1 MENKLNI
8 MIVSDEDALM
18 SQLKTIAEA
27 ISEQVI
33 GVRSSEA
40 VREMNREVA
49 HIVIFGQTDADTS
62 VEVVQMMKIINP
74 NALILFIANE
84 TDFSLLRNMT
94 RAGADEFFVFPEEAG
109 LFSSRFPNIVKSYA
123 TKKVKNE
130 ESTTTTTFGRG
141 RGKIISFYSGK
152 GGSGCSLLA
161 ASFAQTMKLESSA
174 EVILIDLNGQFG
186 GVETLLSIE
195 SNRSLADLLPV
206 IEELNESHIR
216 NVSQTQEHSKME
228 VLISPCDAEILETLD
243 EEFIAKLLRTCR
255 RTFDYVV
262 VDLPSSINGLVV
274 TAMEE
279 SDKIYYVLTPD
290 TPSLKIMKQ
299 YEELSERLGL
309 VLASRMEIA
318 LNKLSKNYEVKQKDL
333 KNVLR
338 YPIIASI
345 RQDTKGLQS
354 FINQGQPVRTQA
366 KERKLIPF
374 AKDIRKFAK
383 QVAKQ

>member
-18 SQLKTIAEA
+18 SQLKTIAETK
-27 ISEQVI
+27 SEQVI
-33 GVRSSEA
+33 GVRSNEA
-40 VREMNREVA
+40 VREMNREMA
-49 HIVIFGQTDADTS
+49 HIVIFGQTDTDTS
-62 VEVVQMMKIINP
+62 VEVVQMLKIINP
-74 NALILFIANE
+74 NALILFIANAS
-84 TDFSLLRNMT
+84 DFGLLRNMT

-123 TKKVKNE
+123 AKKAKNE
-130 ESTTTTTFGRG
+130 ESAAPTFGRG

-195 SNRSLADLLPV
+195 SNRSLADLQPV

-255 RTFDYVV
+255 RSFDYVV

-290 TPSLKIMKQ
+290 TPSLKIMKH

-309 VLASRMEIA
+309 VLTSRMEIA
-318 LNKLSKNYEVKQKDL
+318 LNKLSKNFEVKQKDL

-354 FINQGQPVRTQA
+354 FINQGQPVRKQA

-374 AKDIRKFAK
+374 AKDIRKFAR

>member
-1 MENKLNI
+1 M
-8 MIVSDEDALM
+8 
-18 SQLKTIAEA
+18 
-27 ISEQVI
+27 
-33 GVRSSEA
+33 
-40 VREMNREVA
+40 
-49 HIVIFGQTDADTS
+49 
-62 VEVVQMMKIINP
+62 
-74 NALILFIANE
+74 
-84 TDFSLLRNMT
+84 
-94 RAGADEFFVFPEEAG
+94 
-109 LFSSRFPNIVKSYA
+109 
-123 TKKVKNE
+123 
-130 ESTTTTTFGRG
+130 
-141 RGKIISFYSGK
+141 
-152 GGSGCSLLA
+152 LA

-174 EVILIDLNGQFG
+174 EVILIDLNGQYG

-195 SNRSLADLLPV
+195 SNRSLADLQPV

-255 RTFDYVV
+255 RTFDYVI

-309 VLASRMEIA
+309 VLTSRMEIA

-354 FINQGQPVRTQA
+354 FINQGQPVRKQA

-374 AKDIRKFAK
+374 AKDIRKFAR